1 MSKTSRGIEI
11 NHSDIPIRLF
21 KSDFLEF
28 FTHISPIAVL
38 VIWVPVAVYFLV
50 RAVINVTAGGAWWII
65 LIGFIIGLVVWTFTE
80 YTLHRFLFH
89 YHAKGERAKRIFF
102 LFHGVHHAQ
111 PQLKTRLVMPPVVSI
126 PLAALFYGLFYLIVG
141 VLLKGPQWIGPLFAG
156 FIAGYL
162 AYDMIHYATHHF
174 KMRSGYWK
182 YIKRYHMAHHFK
194 APNAIYGVSSPIW
207 DYVFKT
213 VA

>member
-1 MSKTSRGIEI
+1 MAKTARGIEI
-11 NHSDIPIRLF
+11 NHSDVPIRLF

-28 FTHISPIAVL
+28 FTHISPVAVL
-38 VIWVPVAVYFLV
+38 VLWVPVTIYFLV
-50 RAVINVTAGGAWWII
+50 RAVMDVMAGGAWWVIPV
-65 LIGFIIGLVVWTFTE
+65 GFLLGVAIWTFAE

-89 YHAKGERAKRIFF
+89 YHAKGERAQRVFF

-126 PLAALFYGLFYLIVG
+126 PLAALFYGLFYGIVG
-141 VLLKGPQWIGPLFAG
+141 VLLKGPGWVAPLFAG
-156 FIAGYL
+156 FIVGYL

-174 KMRSGYWK
+174 AMRSGYWK

-194 APNAIYGVSSPIW
+194 APDAIYGVSSPVW
-207 DYVFKT
+207 DYVFRT